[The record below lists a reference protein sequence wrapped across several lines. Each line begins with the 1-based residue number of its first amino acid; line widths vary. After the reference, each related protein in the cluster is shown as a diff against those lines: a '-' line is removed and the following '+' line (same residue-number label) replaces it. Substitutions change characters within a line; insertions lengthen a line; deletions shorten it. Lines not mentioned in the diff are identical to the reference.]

1 MAPCA
6 REKSFFTKSTL
17 NGCAQQAQALRATP
31 RALLSAVLADSPPLR
46 CFPALT
52 TTKAVPTDGALTQ
65 HSLLPD
71 VRPVARQHLENFLGE
86 ARPQPA
92 RTLCPGQPHELSW
105 MPAPWLSAA
114 PALLSR
120 SLPPTIARCRRCPR
134 PRAGCTSPST
144 SCSLQIPLQLNTSAT
159 PLGGAVFSPELLP
172 A

>member
-1 MAPCA
+1 M
-6 REKSFFTKSTL
+6 
-17 NGCAQQAQALRATP
+17 RATQASEGSIKRAEFLSNCYQMRWLTLRP
-31 RALLSAVLADSPPLR
+31 RKKLFYQIDSQRL
-46 CFPALT
+46 CPA
-52 TTKAVPTDGALTQ
+52 Q

-144 SCSLQIPLQLNTSAT
+144 SCSLQIPLQLNTSAA